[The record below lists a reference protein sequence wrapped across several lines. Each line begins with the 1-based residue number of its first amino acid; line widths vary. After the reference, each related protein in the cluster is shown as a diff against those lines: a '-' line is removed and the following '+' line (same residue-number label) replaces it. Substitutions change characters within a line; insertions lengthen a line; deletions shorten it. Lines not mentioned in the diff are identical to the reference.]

1 MTILCRSC
9 KTAKIAFKMKVIAK
23 VSEYSLNLKT
33 IKFKV
38 LNCLNL
44 TLFFLR
50 LWQLLSELMYI
61 EQKVHHSFGYSI
73 FEEVR
78 IIYLIRMTS
87 LQKKSLIF
95 PISVNFSLGF
105 VFLVDKHRHLSYC
118 NVLFISHM

>member
-9 KTAKIAFKMKVIAK
+9 KTAKIAFKTKVIAK

-50 LWQLLSELMYI
+50 LWRLLSEVMYI
-61 EQKVHHSFGYSI
+61 EQKVHHSFGYST

-78 IIYLIRMTS
+78 II
-87 LQKKSLIF
+87 
-95 PISVNFSLGF
+95 
-105 VFLVDKHRHLSYC
+105 
-118 NVLFISHM
+118 